1 VPPEPRGVG
10 VGLRRRAAA
19 EAAKAAKDGREVSAA
34 GCRVGAPRWA
44 RGRR

>member
-1 VPPEPRGVG
+1 VG

-34 GCRVGAPRWA
+34 RKKI
-44 RGRR
+44 GREK